1 MEQLVCPECAQ
12 RVTATPKVNF
22 LGFPK
27 FQCPA
32 CQKVATHPL
41 ATWRL
46 AIYIAIAALGVL
58 GTISFVLQGGI
69 PIMGIIPA
77 LMLAAVIINFGVASR
92 LNEATKRAQGPP
104 G

>member
-1 MEQLVCPECAQ
+1 MQQVVCPECAQ
-12 RVTATPKVNF
+12 YVPAEPKVNF

-32 CQKVATHPL
+32 CRKVATHPL
-41 ATWRL
+41 APWRL
-46 AIYIAIAALGVL
+46 AIYISIAGLGL
-58 GTISFVLQGGI
+58 IGTIGFLLQGGI

-92 LNEATKRAQGPP
+92 LNDATKRAKR
-104 G
+104 